1 MRKLIFAINLS
12 SDGCCDHTKFGGAED
27 IHVYFTELMQETDL
41 LVYGRKTFE
50 LMVPF
55 WPNMAKERSAPN
67 KTMNDFAQAFDSL
80 NKLVFSRTLK
90 SVEDK
95 HTRIARLDLREE
107 ILALK
112 KQEGKAIMTG
122 GVELPTQL
130 IELGLV
136 DEFIF
141 VIQPFLAGEGRR
153 LLDATK
159 WQQALKLKL
168 VSHQVLESGSIA
180 LRYVKG

>member
-12 SDGCCDHTKFGGAED
+12 LDGCCDHTKFGGGED
-27 IHVYFTELMQETDL
+27 IHVYFTELMQQIDL

-55 WPNMAKERSAPN
+55 WPDMVRERSAPN
-67 KTMNDFAQAFDSL
+67 KSMNDFAQAFDSL

-90 SVEDK
+90 TVEDK
-95 HTRIARLDLREE
+95 HTRLARMDLKEE

-112 KQEGKAIMTG
+112 KQNGKDIMTG
-122 GVELPTQL
+122 GVDLPTQL
-130 IELGLV
+130 TELGLV

-141 VIQPFLAGEGRR
+141 VIQPILAGEGRR

-159 WQQALKLKL
+159 WQQGVQLRLISQK
-168 VSHQVLESGSIA
+168 VLTDGSIV
-180 LRYVKG
+180 LRYAKA